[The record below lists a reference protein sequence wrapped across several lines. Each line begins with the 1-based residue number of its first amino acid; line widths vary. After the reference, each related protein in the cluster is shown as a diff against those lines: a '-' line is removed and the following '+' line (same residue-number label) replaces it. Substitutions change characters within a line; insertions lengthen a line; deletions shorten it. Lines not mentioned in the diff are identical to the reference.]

1 MRGCKHMATVTVF
14 NRYDATP
21 TDTRYYAT
29 VIEGVKLQ
37 VDKAAAVSTSGL
49 KDADSM
55 WCSIP
60 YAATESGITIN
71 DIPHLSPKE
80 WAAQTGDE
88 MEQSLTFDE
97 GRDIL
102 MDGEWDGPKI
112 INDADYI
119 RVGFLGYLR
128 NRFDGVYLINSASRY
143 DLIPHFELGG
153 A

>member
-1 MRGCKHMATVTVF
+1 MATITIF
-14 NRYDATP
+14 NRYDATA
-21 TDTRYYAT
+21 TETRYYAT
-29 VIEGVKLQ
+29 VLDSVTLQ
-37 VDKAAAVSTSGL
+37 VDKAAAVSESGL
-49 KDADSM
+49 KDADAM

-60 YAATESGITIN
+60 YANMGNHIEIN
-71 DIPHLSPKE
+71 NILHLSPKE

-88 MEQSLTFDE
+88 MERSITFDE

-102 MDGEWDGPKI
+102 LEGIWDGPRVV
-112 INDADYI
+112 NEADYE

-128 NRFDGVYLINSASRY
+128 NRFDGVYLINSAARY

>member
-1 MRGCKHMATVTVF
+1 MGALTVF
-14 NRYDATP
+14 NRYDAAA
-21 TDTRYYAT
+21 DDVRYYAT
-29 VIEGVKLQ
+29 IIHGATLQ
-37 VDKAAAVSTSGL
+37 VDKAAAISTSGL

-60 YAATESGITIN
+60 YANMGDHIEIN
-71 DIPHLSPKE
+71 GIPHLSPKE

-88 MEQSLTFDE
+88 MEQSITFDE

-102 MDGEWDGPKI
+102 MDGEWDGPKVV
-112 INDADYI
+112 NEADYS

-128 NRFDGVYLINSASRY
+128 NRYDGVYLINSASRY

>member
-1 MRGCKHMATVTVF
+1 MATVTVF
-14 NRYDATP
+14 NRYDASP
-21 TDTRYYAT
+21 TDARYYAT
-29 VIEGVKLQ
+29 VIDGVKLQ

-60 YAATESGITIN
+60 YANKVDYIEIN
-71 DIPHLSPKE
+71 NIRHLSPRE

-88 MEQSLTFDE
+88 MERSITIAE

-102 MDGEWDGPKI
+102 MEGVWDGPKVV
-112 INDADYI
+112 NEADFG
-119 RVGFLGYLR
+119 RAGFLGYLR
-128 NRFDGVYLINSASRY
+128 NRYDGVYLINSASRY

>member
-1 MRGCKHMATVTVF
+1 MATVTVF
-14 NRYDATP
+14 NRYDASP

-29 VIEGVKLQ
+29 VIKDVKLQ

-60 YAATESGITIN
+60 YANMDSHIEIN
-71 DIPHLSPKE
+71 GIPHLSPKE

-88 MEQSLTFDE
+88 MERSITFDE

-102 MDGEWDGPKI
+102 MDGEWDGPKVVSEE
-112 INDADYI
+112 DYS

-128 NRFDGVYLINSASRY
+128 TRYDGVYLINSASRY

>member
-1 MRGCKHMATVTVF
+1 MATVTVF
-14 NRYDATP
+14 NRYDASP

-29 VIEGVKLQ
+29 VIDGVKLQ

-60 YAATESGITIN
+60 YANTNSHIEIN
-71 DIPHLSPKE
+71 GIPHLSPKE

-88 MEQSLTFDE
+88 MEQSITFDE

-102 MDGEWDGPKI
+102 MDGEWDGPKVVSE
-112 INDADYI
+112 ADYS

>member
-1 MRGCKHMATVTVF
+1 MGALTVF
-14 NRYDATP
+14 NRYDAAA
-21 TDTRYYAT
+21 DDVRYYAT
-29 VIEGVKLQ
+29 IIHGATLQ
-37 VDKAAAVSTSGL
+37 VDKAAAISTSGL

-60 YAATESGITIN
+60 YANMGDHIEIN
-71 DIPHLSPKE
+71 GIPHLSPRE

-88 MEQSLTFDE
+88 MEQSITFDE

-102 MDGEWDGPKI
+102 MDGEWDGPKVV
-112 INDADYI
+112 NEADYS

-128 NRFDGVYLINSASRY
+128 NRYDGVYLINSASRY

>member
-1 MRGCKHMATVTVF
+1 MATVTVF

>member
-1 MRGCKHMATVTVF
+1 MATVTVF

-29 VIEGVKLQ
+29 VIEGVNLQ

-49 KDADSM
+49 KDADAM

-60 YAATESGITIN
+60 YTPTDSGITIN
-71 DIPHLSPKE
+71 EAPYLSPKE
-80 WAAQTGDE
+80 WAAQTGDA

-102 MDGEWDGPKI
+102 MDGEWDGPKVVY
-112 INDADYI
+112 DADYI

-128 NRFDGVYLINSASRY
+128 SRFDGVYLINSASKY

>member
-49 KDADSM
+49 KDADAM

-60 YAATESGITIN
+60 YTPTDSGITIN
-71 DIPHLSPKE
+71 GTFHLSPKE
-80 WAAQTGDE
+80 WSAQTGDA

-102 MDGEWDGPKI
+102 MDGEWDGPKVVY
-112 INDADYI
+112 DADYI

-128 NRFDGVYLINSASRY
+128 SRFDGVYLINSASRY

>member
-1 MRGCKHMATVTVF
+1 MATVTVF

-49 KDADSM
+49 KDVDAM

-60 YAATESGITIN
+60 YTPTDSGITIN
-71 DIPHLSPKE
+71 GTFHLSPKE
-80 WAAQTGDE
+80 WSAQTGDA

-102 MDGEWDGPKI
+102 MDGEWDGPKVVY
-112 INDADYI
+112 DSDYI

-128 NRFDGVYLINSASRY
+128 SRFDGVYLINSASRY
-143 DLIPHFELGG
+143 DLIPHFEIGG

>member
-1 MRGCKHMATVTVF
+1 MSTVTVF
-14 NRYDATP
+14 NRYDATS

-49 KDADSM
+49 KDADAM

-60 YAATESGITIN
+60 YTPTDFGITIN
-71 DIPHLSPKE
+71 EAPYLSPKE
-80 WAAQTGDE
+80 WAAQTGDT

-102 MDGEWDGPKI
+102 MDGEWDGPKVVY
-112 INDADYI
+112 DADYI

-128 NRFDGVYLINSASRY
+128 SRFDGVYLINSASRY

>member
-1 MRGCKHMATVTVF
+1 MGALTVF
-14 NRYDATP
+14 NRYDAAA
-21 TDTRYYAT
+21 DDVRYYAT
-29 VIEGVKLQ
+29 IIHGATLQ
-37 VDKAAAVSTSGL
+37 VDKAAAISTSGL

-60 YAATESGITIN
+60 YENKVDHIEIN
-71 DIPHLSPKE
+71 GIPHLSPKE

-88 MEQSLTFDE
+88 MERSITFDE

-102 MDGEWDGPKI
+102 MDGEWDGPKVVSEK
-112 INDADYI
+112 DYS

-128 NRFDGVYLINSASRY
+128 TRYDGVYLVNSASRY

>member
-1 MRGCKHMATVTVF
+1 MATVTVF
-14 NRYDATP
+14 NRYDASP

-102 MDGEWDGPKI
+102 MDGEWDGPKVVY
-112 INDADYI
+112 DSDYI

-128 NRFDGVYLINSASRY
+128 SRFDGVYLINSASRY